1 MSVKVKIG
9 LSMTVIALLVG
20 LISAF
25 VDSLISGLIYIGMMA
40 WVTISLWLIERG

>member
-9 LSMTVIALLVG
+9 LSMTIIALLVG
-20 LISAF
+20 LIGAF